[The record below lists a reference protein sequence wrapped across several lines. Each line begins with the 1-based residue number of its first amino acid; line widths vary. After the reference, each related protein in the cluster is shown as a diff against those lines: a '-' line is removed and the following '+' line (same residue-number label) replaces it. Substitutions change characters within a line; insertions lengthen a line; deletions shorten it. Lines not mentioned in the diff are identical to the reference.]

1 MVSAQVQ
8 GALNLLAADHAGSD
22 GGGTALVP
30 GSHAAFSVAAFARIH
45 GHRLGALGDYVP
57 VPRCVQINQR
67 NGPVQQNFKP
77 LYLGHIE
84 VDSAD
89 FWTDRFLSASS

>member
-1 MVSAQVQ
+1 MVPAQVQ

-45 GHRLGALGDYVP
+45 GPRLGALGDYVP
-57 VPRCVQINQR
+57 VPRCV
-67 NGPVQQNFKP
+67 
-77 LYLGHIE
+77 L
-84 VDSAD
+84 
-89 FWTDRFLSASS
+89 